1 LQTLIAEV
9 ESAMD
14 NYDATKATRA
24 IMNFTVDQ
32 LSNWYVRLARKRF
45 WRGDMNADKQ
55 AAYETLYECLL
66 SLTQLMSSFAPF
78 YTDWLYKNL
87 TASSKNKLESI
98 HLTDWAGA
106 DAGLINKDLEESM
119 DLAQRISSLVHSLR
133 KNPKIGIKVRQP
145 LQRILVPVLNEKSKR
160 QIQHLEELIKSEVN
174 IKAVEYIDD
183 ASDVLVKSVKPNL
196 PVLGKKLGP
205 KMRFVVAAINS
216 WSKAEI
222 AEIEKNGK
230 INVSLKDGN
239 IELLLEEVLI
249 SSQDIPGWSVASDQ
263 GVTVAL
269 DVTLT
274 NELREEG
281 IARDLVNRI
290 QNLRKDMGLEV
301 QDKIR
306 IKVAKHD
313 DLVNSALSNFAHY
326 IQTETQALSLE
337 VKGSL
342 TDGTTLD
349 MDDFELMV
357 KVEKV

>member
-1 LQTLIAEV
+1 
-9 ESAMD
+9 
-14 NYDATKATRA
+14 
-24 IMNFTVDQ
+24 MNE
-32 LSNWYVRLARKRF
+32 
-45 WRGDMNADKQ
+45 DKQ

-87 TASSKNKLESI
+87 TASSKSKKESI
-98 HLTDWAGA
+98 HLTDWATA

-160 QIQHLEELIKSEVN
+160 QIQHVEELIMSEVN
-174 IKAVEYIDD
+174 IKSIEYIDD

-205 KMRFVVAAINS
+205 KMRFVVAAINT
-216 WSKAEI
+216 WGKEEI
-222 AEIEKNGK
+222 AEIERNGK
-230 INVSLKDGN
+230 ITVALEDGN

-274 NELREEG
+274 EELKQEG

-313 DLVNSALSNFAHY
+313 ELVNAALTNFAPY
-326 IQTETQALSLE
+326 IQAETQALSLE
-337 VKGSL
+337 LNGKL

-349 MDDFELMV
+349 MDDFELLV
-357 KVEKV
+357 KIEKV